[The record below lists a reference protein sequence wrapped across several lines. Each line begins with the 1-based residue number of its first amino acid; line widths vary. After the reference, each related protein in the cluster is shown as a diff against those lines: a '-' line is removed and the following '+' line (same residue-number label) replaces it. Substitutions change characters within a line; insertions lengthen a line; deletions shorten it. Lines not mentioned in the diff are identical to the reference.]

1 MHWPLSQSLSAMI
14 VHYSGRL
21 MKTITILTYII
32 YILYSQTR
40 ILNRPSM
47 LHNTMPMP
55 DLGYVY
61 NVFMHGY
68 IIGIKE
74 KEVV

>member
-1 MHWPLSQSLSAMI
+1 MHWLLSQSLSAMI

-21 MKTITILTYII
+21 MKTITI
-32 YILYSQTR
+32 YILYSLTC

-47 LHNTMPMP
+47 LHNTIPMP

-61 NVFMHGY
+61 NVLMHGY
-68 IIGIKE
+68 TIDIKE
-74 KEVV
+74 KEVI